1 MMRPE
6 TLPLGLDEPDRLA
19 GRISLGPQAVV
30 LTALAQSCAA
40 QLLADIHDICRHS
53 PLRHMVTPGGWKMS
67 VAMSNCG
74 DAGWVTDRTGYRYDR
89 IDPDTAK
96 VWPAIPASFGAIAA
110 AAAAEAGFAGF
121 APDACLINQYRPR
134 ARLSL
139 HQDRNE
145 LDLAAPIVSVSLGL
159 PAVFLWGGH
168 KRADRAVRIPLMHGD
183 VAVWGGVDR
192 LRFHGIQTLAEGTHP
207 MTGAMRYNLTF
218 RKAR

>member
-1 MMRPE
+1 MRSE
-6 TLPLGLDEPDRLA
+6 TLSLGLDEPARLA
-19 GRISLGPQAVV
+19 GSIRLGPGALV
-30 LTALAQSCAA
+30 LTAYAQGCAA
-40 QLLADIHDICRHS
+40 QLFADIQDVCRVS

-74 DAGWVTDRTGYRYDR
+74 EAGWITDHTGYRYDR
-89 IDPDTAK
+89 IDPDTEK
-96 VWPAIPASFGAIAA
+96 TWPAMPPSFRTLAT

-121 APDACLINQYRPR
+121 APDACLINQYRPG

-168 KRADRAVRIPLMHGD
+168 KRADRTVRVPLMHGD
-183 VAVWGGVDR
+183 VVVWGGVDR
-192 LRFHGIQTLAEGTHP
+192 LRFHGVRILADGTHP
-207 MTGAMRYNLTF
+207 LIGTLRYNLTF